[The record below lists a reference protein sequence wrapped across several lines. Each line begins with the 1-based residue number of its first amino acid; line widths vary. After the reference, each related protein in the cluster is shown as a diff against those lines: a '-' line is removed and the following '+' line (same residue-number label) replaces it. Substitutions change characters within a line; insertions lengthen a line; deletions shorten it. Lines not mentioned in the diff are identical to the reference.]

1 MPSSTCGIKGGRCS
15 LDSKTGPAYIS
26 HISEGD
32 DLCPRS
38 GSNSKCFHFC
48 FNFTCFEH
56 EQISSKLLDQT
67 ILTFLTQKPDS
78 WSEKSGRFCSPEY
91 V

>member
-1 MPSSTCGIKGGRCS
+1 MPSSTCRIKGGRCS

-48 FNFTCFEH
+48 FNFTCIEH
-56 EQISSKLLDQT
+56 KQNRLIQEFKLN
-67 ILTFLTQKPDS
+67 LTFLTQKPDS
-78 WSEKSGRFCSPEY
+78 WSEKCGRFCCPEY